1 MKHHNLTVI
10 NICLHRGRRHK
21 SIMISKFS
29 GYFIDYF
36 TLTNSHFIRVQ
47 QTGFLPPYIKGH
59 WQLNAGTHTSD
70 PFITKNGDGTETG
83 IGHPWETILCL
94 TKDSQVLL
102 LALLSLEQ
110 FCHQLLVLS
119 FRERTKI
126 YTLVSST
133 VAEPLPLYMSC
144 CNTFWAGK
152 KYHGC
157 VAVLRTLWYVT
168 QLQEMH
174 HSIFKV
180 LSA

>member
-110 FCHQLLVLS
+110 F
-119 FRERTKI
+119 
-126 YTLVSST
+126 
-133 VAEPLPLYMSC
+133 LPLVTC
-144 CNTFWAGK
+144 PIIQGK
-152 KYHGC
+152 NKNIYPGKQYSG
-157 VAVLRTLWYVT
+157 RTSAFIHVM
-168 QLQEMH
+168 LQY
-174 HSIFKV
+174 FLGWKKV
-180 LSA
+180 SWVCGSP